1 MLKQQLPKFK
11 VVLDKKK
18 NLIKYLY
25 LHLKGSAIFQWDVW
39 TFPRWNKE
47 QQNIAS
53 SFYYS
58 LVPQEILNTI
68 RPEKESKGIKI
79 EKKEIKLTPSIDLF
93 LGPWKT

>member
-1 MLKQQLPKFK
+1 MLKQKLPKFK
-11 VVLDKKK
+11 LVLDKKY
-18 NLIKYLY
+18 LIKYLY
-25 LHLKGSAIFQWDVW
+25 LNLKGSTMFQWDVW

-47 QQNIAS
+47 QQNITS
-53 SFYYS
+53 IFYYS
-58 LVPQEILNTI
+58 LVPQEILKTI